1 MVTHSNAHKLSEL
14 QRIQLIN
21 AIQEGKATDKELS
34 VLFKCSI
41 SNINYY
47 RAIYGARPIDILN
60 AHTVEAARLWATEAM
75 PIASKKGDHRP
86 AMQLLEKT
94 GHIVDSGSAPLQVVV
109 GVALQ
114 IPEVTGPIRSHEAA
128 VALTG
133 ETDGQSN
140 EEPGSGADG

>member
-21 AIQEGKATDKELS
+21 AIQEGQATDKELS

-47 RAIYGARPIDILN
+47 RATYGARPIDILN

-75 PIASKKGDHRP
+75 PIASRKGDHRP

-94 GHIVDSGSAPLQVVV
+94 GHVVDRGSASAVQIVV

-114 IPEVTGPIRSHEAA
+114 IPEMTGPIRSHEAA

-133 ETDGQSN
+133 ETR
-140 EEPGSGADG
+140 PGVENSEVTHD